1 MKTTEDCRKHLV
13 AAWLEAA
20 KTGES
25 QARFCAR
32 QTPKL
37 SPRTLRTWLARYRQ
51 LDHDT
56 EDLREQLLQC
66 QGLLARAIRS
76 LAALE
81 SAARPAQTVAPDK
94 GAQREPFQW
103 R

>member
-1 MKTTEDCRKHLV
+1 MKKTEDCKRQVV
-13 AAWLEAA
+13 AVWLEAA
-20 KTGES
+20 QAGEN
-25 QARFCAR
+25 QAQFCAR

-37 SPRTLRTWLARYRQ
+37 SPRTLRTWLARCRQ

>member
-1 MKTTEDCRKHLV
+1 MKTTEDCRKQLV

-20 KTGES
+20 EKGES

-32 QTPKL
+32 QTQKL
-37 SPRTLRTWLARYRQ
+37 SPRTLRTWLVRYRQ
-51 LDHDT
+51 LDDET
-56 EDLREQLLQC
+56 EDLRAQLLDC
-66 QGLLARAIRS
+66 QSMLARAIRS

-81 SAARPAQTVAPDK
+81 SAARPAQTVAPEK